1 MTSLITSFAQVKVI
15 SDNYDK
21 ITLPDRTA
29 ESAGNRDLK
38 DFIFVDGKISFDKK
52 IFSTQSIMIIRLA
65 RTHLFHSLEQ
75 LPNPLA
81 C

>member
-21 ITLPDRTA
+21 ITLPVRTA

-52 IFSTQSIMIIRLA
+52 KNTQPS
-65 RTHLFHSLEQ
+65 Q
-75 LPNPLA
+75 L
-81 C
+81 